1 MRLTNVL
8 LFSNNGIVTEFVR
21 RSVLFHHRSPR
32 MRPRSAAKIGM
43 KPTLP
48 RDMRW
53 FVVARTE
60 IFPVPRELMLKL
72 PVS

>member
-1 MRLTNVL
+1 MAQ
-8 LFSNNGIVTEFVR
+8 
-21 RSVLFHHRSPR
+21 
-32 MRPRSAAKIGM
+32 MIGT

-48 RDMRW
+48 RDMRS